1 MKIKFFA
8 GKWDS
13 WGLEVSY
20 CHYYKGLTI
29 ALLHWYVGFEIW
41 TKKEIA
47 DMEKNRKQLADLI
60 ASWREE
66 EEPKVKAKPAKV
78 KAKKAPAKKKAVK
91 KG

>member
-66 EEPKVKAKPAKV
+66 EEKPVKKKA
-78 KAKKAPAKKKAVK
+78 AKKAPAKKKTTK
-91 KG
+91 